1 MSVDVGPRPQTV
13 AKRIRPR
20 AAADRAPATPEPPRL
35 PGRRNPTW
43 IALGVVALCLGGLLS
58 YAIYSSVATD
68 TSVVAMTRTVY
79 RGEVV
84 ERADLTKVIVQGDS
98 LPRAVLSRDLDSL
111 VGQRA
116 GFDLLAGS
124 VVLTDS
130 LSSAMVPKAGRSVV
144 GLRLTSGRAPAGLLL
159 PSSPVRLV
167 ALPPS
172 ATESGTAADKL
183 AGKTYLARIID
194 SVPGADGTSNLVDV
208 EVAAEQ
214 APTIALLAAQDRI
227 AVVRDP
233 EG

>member
-1 MSVDVGPRPQTV
+1 MSVDVESPPPAR
-13 AKRIRPR
+13 AKRVRP
-20 AAADRAPATPEPPRL
+20 AAGSERPPVTPEPPRL

-43 IALGVVALCLGGLLS
+43 IALGVVGLCLGGLLS

-84 ERADLTKVIVQGDS
+84 ERADLTKIIVQGDS
-98 LPRAVLSRDLDSL
+98 LPRLVPARDLDSL

-116 GFDLLAGS
+116 GFDLPAGS

-130 LSSAMVPKAGRSVV
+130 MSSAAVPKAGRSVV
-144 GLRLTSGRAPAGLLL
+144 GLRLTSGRSPAGLLL
-159 PSSPVRLV
+159 ASSPVRLV

-172 ATESGTAADKL
+172 ASETGTADKL
-183 AGKTYLARIID
+183 AGKTYLARIVD

-208 EVAAEQ
+208 EVESAQ
-214 APTIALLAAQDRI
+214 APMIALLAAQDRI